1 MKKLLILLAV
11 LVLLT
16 CTAAAYE
23 IPTDFTDRTLE
34 DVVTEFREAH
44 GLTEQNFSL
53 CYYNTV
59 TGEEYAFN
67 DTWFSIAASTY
78 KLPLNMYFYEMQQAG
93 EITGDTKITWT
104 GQTLDYIHE
113 QSIVNSNNELS
124 EALMYYWGDH
134 VSYKQNMRKYFT
146 MTDEEIHPSY
156 WQANWYCTRMMMDCL
171 KYLYEHQESF
181 EELIGYMKQAMPGQY
196 FQRGV
201 PDYEVAH
208 KYGSVQVYNNDV
220 GIIYTPEPYL
230 LAVYTLGGSTGGDGI
245 CAEAARLMTAYNLWQ
260 TEQTAAEPEE
270 EEPEVV
276 EMQVELVPKEEPELP
291 VTEELPE
298 EAPAPVPPEEASA
311 VQETPIVQE
320 PAVLP
325 AEPVETAQKMPIW
338 PVAVIGGTAV
348 LLLLTVLRLAKKK
361 KS

>member
-11 LVLLT
+11 LIMLT

-34 DVVTEFREAH
+34 DVVTEFREAY
-44 GLTEQNFSL
+44 GMTEQNFSL

-78 KLPLNMYFYEMQQAG
+78 KLPLNMYFYEMQQSG

-171 KYLYEHQESF
+171 KYLYENQDNF
-181 EELIGYMKQAMPGQY
+181 EELIGYMKRAMPGQY

-230 LAVYTLGGSTGGDGI
+230 LAVYTLGGSIGGDGI

-260 TEQTAAEPEE
+260 TEQNPPEPEE
-270 EEPEVV
+270 EKPEVV
-276 EMQVELVPKEEPELP
+276 EMQVEQVEMLPAEEPEVPEEQP
-291 VTEELPE
+291 VEEPEPVMPE
-298 EAPAPVPPEEASA
+298 EAPVVE
-311 VQETPIVQE
+311 E
-320 PAVLP
+320 PAVAPVVP
-325 AEPVETAQKMPIW
+325 AEPVEISQSMMIW

-348 LLLLTVLRLAKKK
+348 LLLLTVLRLLKKK